1 MSTSPMSTTQTA
13 RHGGIGVAGLLALAS
28 IVAGGCRGERSD
40 KPPHQFFPDLDD
52 QPKWRTQ
59 SKSEFYED
67 GRIMRHVVPGTVA
80 FGQNAMTTDD
90 LENADWAQR
99 RAADREIYL
108 QDDTVYFTGLA
119 DASKP
124 DSFVDTLPARV
135 VVDDALLARGR
146 ERFDIYCS
154 ACHGYAGDGQ
164 GMVGRQWAYPVPNFH
179 DPKYSDKTQKTGKD
193 GYIFSTSRHGVEN
206 GAKMPGYAHALS
218 ISDSWAIVAWIRV
231 LQENRT
237 TTPITP
243 AAAPANPAASTTTN
257 STMNPTTTGGRS

>member
-1 MSTSPMSTTQTA
+1 MSTHPMSTTHTT
-13 RHGGIGVAGLLALAS
+13 RHGGIAIAGLLALAS

-59 SKSEFYED
+59 AKSEFYED
-67 GRIMRHVVPGTVA
+67 GRTMRHVVPGTVA

-90 LENADWAQR
+90 LDNADWAQR
-99 RAADREIYL
+99 RAADREAYL
-108 QDDTVYFTGLA
+108 HEDTVYYTGLA
-119 DASKP
+119 DASNP
-124 DSFVDTLPARV
+124 DSFVTTLPARV
-135 VVDDALLARGR
+135 AVDEALLARGR

-154 ACHGYAGDGQ
+154 ACHGYSGDGQ

-218 ISDSWAIVAWIRV
+218 INDSWAIVAWIRV
-231 LQENRT
+231 LQENR
-237 TTPITP
+237 PAMGATP
-243 AAAPANPAASTTTN
+243 AAATAPVSLPAASTPMN
-257 STMNPTTTGGRS
+257 STTTGGRS